1 MMETLSDG
9 TLDRNKPETHVL
21 GKNYPPVLHG
31 GMIQYIGHSRP
42 QWDLRKRAKPL
53 FATLWGTDELKS
65 SFDGL
70 CFMNGERN
78 YQKRPINSFLHCDQS
93 PLKKPIWSYQGI
105 QALTDQGDD

>member
-1 MMETLSDG
+1 MQKEESYRFKFEDEAGWRKHLEDQGFVVIAEWIPREDCREYVQQFWGIMETLSDG

-53 FATLWGTDELKS
+53 FATLWGTD
-65 SFDGL
+65 
-70 CFMNGERN
+70 
-78 YQKRPINSFLHCDQS
+78 
-93 PLKKPIWSYQGI
+93 
-105 QALTDQGDD
+105 